1 MRNGVLSNNLR
12 QWRKARRLTQTVLAE
27 QAGITRQ
34 SIIAIEKGRLNP
46 SVAVALSLAALLNAS
61 VEDLFALNPAE
72 ALADE
77 GVAAGPGK
85 GAFQVAAR
93 PIAGEVAETPNGEF
107 DGEDEVPGA
116 VWDFV

>member
-77 GVAAGPGK
+77 GMAAGPGK
-85 GAFQVAAR
+85 GALQVAAK
-93 PIAGEVAETPNGEF
+93 PIAGEAAEMPNGEF